1 MTSPEPVAWHALSLR
16 ECRQRLAAPDGG
28 WSTEAAEDIRAR
40 VGPNRLRLPE
50 GPGRW
55 RILLNQFSNV
65 MLLLLLAV
73 AAVSAALALLDH
85 SLPKDAIAIL
95 LIVALTALLGYL
107 QESRA
112 QLALRSLLTLAQP
125 MARVCRD
132 GRWQRL
138 ASDSLVP
145 GDLIRLEAGDRVPAD
160 ARLIE
165 AAELGLQEATLTGEA
180 DLVTKAAEP
189 PLELATP
196 VVGRRNCLFLGT
208 EVVRG
213 RGLALVTATGMDTV
227 LGGIAAL
234 IQTTGPVATPLQ
246 QRLAALSRQLVGAAL
261 ALVLTVVLGGTLLGR
276 PPLALLEL
284 ALSTAVA
291 IVPEGLPAVITVSL
305 ALGTQRMVRRAAL
318 IRNLPAV
325 EALGSITVICTDKT
339 GTLTQN
345 RQVVQE
351 LRCGTET
358 IRLDGQDD
366 APEGG
371 FPAPVLLL
379 LQAGVLCS
387 DAEAVSQDAPTGIG
401 DPTEAALVAVAAG
414 AGIDAAALRQRF
426 PRTAE
431 APFSAERQRMA
442 VWVHDPAVDLQAPLG
457 AAASGSTQ
465 LLLVKGA
472 PEELLRRCDRWL
484 GADGVGDLDAGGRD
498 GWVEQAR
505 SLAGQGLRVL
515 AFACATHHQG
525 PAAELDGLV
534 WLGLMGQRDPPR
546 PEVPDAMARCHAAGI
561 RPVMITGDHPLTAL
575 AISARI
581 GLLAEGREPEPGD
594 LLLGPELERLDDAAL
609 RLVVAR
615 ASVYARVLPEQKLRI
630 VRALQANGE
639 VVAMTG
645 DGVNDAPALRQALI
659 GVAMGLSGS
668 DVSREAADV
677 VLLDDN
683 FATIVNAVEEGRQ
696 VYASIRRFVR
706 YILGSNL
713 GELITIGSAP
723 LLGLALTPLQILWI
737 NLVTDGLP
745 ALALAL
751 GPGEQGLMQ
760 RPPLAPGES
769 IFARGLGRT
778 IVRIGLV
785 FGALV
790 VGLMLLAARQG
801 RPWQT
806 MAFTT
811 LCLAQLGHAL
821 SAGSSRPLLRVSP
834 FANPWLLGAVLGTAL
849 LQLALLA
856 IAPVARFFGLAPLS
870 AGDLG
875 LCLGVSLLFVL
886 YLELE
891 KLLTAR
897 PPEALADDG
906 PSPAPPVHEPGSAE
920 GLPGPDAGGS
930 GTAPTG
936 AGGRHRR

>member
-1 MTSPEPVAWHALSLR
+1 MSAPVPLAWHALSAQ
-16 ECRQRLAAPDGG
+16 ECQQRLAAPADG
-28 WSTEAAEDIRAR
+28 WSSSAAEQSRTK
-40 VGPNRLRLPE
+40 VGANRLVLPA

-55 RILLNQFSNV
+55 RILLDQFSNV

-73 AAVSAALALLDH
+73 AAVSAGLAVVDR
-85 SLPKDAIAIL
+85 SFPKDAIAIL

-112 QLALRSLLTLAQP
+112 QRALQSLLTLAQP
-125 MARVCRD
+125 LARVRRD
-132 GRWQRL
+132 GHWQRL
-138 ASDSLVP
+138 PSDTLVP

-160 ARLIE
+160 ARLLE
-165 AAELGLQEATLTGEA
+165 ASGLGLQESTLTGEA
-180 DLVTKAAEP
+180 DVVSKAAEP
-189 PLELATP
+189 PLAEATP
-196 VVGRRNCLFLGT
+196 VVERRNCLFLGT

-213 RGLALVTATGMDTV
+213 RALAVVTATGMATV

-234 IQTTGPVATPLQ
+234 IQTARPVATPLQ
-246 QRLAALSRQLVGAAL
+246 QRLAVLSRQLVAA
-261 ALVLTVVLGGTLLGR
+261 ALVLVAAVVLGGALLGR

-305 ALGTQRMVRRAAL
+305 AIGTQRMVRRSAL

-351 LRCGTET
+351 LRCGT
-358 IRLDGQDD
+358 LALQVSGQGYDP
-366 APEGG
+366 AGVFTASALPPPAGATPGIVAGG
-371 FPAPVLLL
+371 RDLL

-387 DAEAVSQDAPTGIG
+387 DAELGPQEPWEVMG
-401 DPTEAALVAVAAG
+401 DPTEAALVVVAAK
-414 AGIDAAALRQRF
+414 AGIDGPALRHRCA
-426 PRTAE
+426 RTAE
-431 APFSAERQRMA
+431 VPFSSERQLMA
-442 VWVHDPAVDLQAPLG
+442 VWASDPEGSLQAPLG
-457 AAASGSTQ
+457 AAAAGSDH
-465 LLLVKGA
+465 LLIVKGA
-472 PEELLRRCDRWL
+472 PEELLQRCNRWL
-484 GADGVGDLDAGGRD
+484 DGSGVRRLDAPHQ
-498 GWVEQAR
+498 GWWLKESRA
-505 SLAGQGLRVL
+505 LASAGLRVL
-515 AFACATHHQG
+515 AFACAPHHRG
-525 PAAELDGLV
+525 PEAELRELV
-534 WLGLMGQRDPPR
+534 WLGLMGQRDPAR
-546 PEVPDAMARCHAAGI
+546 PEVPAAMARCHAAGI
-561 RPVMITGDHPLTAL
+561 RPVMITGDHPLTARS
-575 AISARI
+575 ISERI
-581 GLLAEGREPEPGD
+581 GLLADGRAAMAQD
-594 LLLGPELERLDDAAL
+594 VVLGPELELLDEAAL
-609 RLVVAR
+609 REVVAR
-615 ASVYARVLPEQKLRI
+615 ATVYARVVPEQKLRI

-659 GVAMGLSGS
+659 GVAMGISGS

-751 GPGEQGLMQ
+751 GPGEEELMQ
-760 RPPLAPGES
+760 RPPLEPGES
-769 IFARGLGRT
+769 IFARGIGSA

-790 VGLMLLAARQG
+790 VGLMVVASRQG

-821 SAGSSRPLLRVSP
+821 SAGSTRPLIRVSP
-834 FANPWLLGAVLGTAL
+834 FANPWLLGAVLGTTL
-849 LQLALLA
+849 LQLALLF
-856 IAPVARFFGLAPLS
+856 IAPLARFFGISPLS
-870 AGDLG
+870 ASDLG
-875 LCLGVSLLFVL
+875 LCWGVSLLFVL

-891 KLLTAR
+891 KLFTR
-897 PPEALADDG
+897 YR
-906 PSPAPPVHEPGSAE
+906 SVTKAP
-920 GLPGPDAGGS
+920 
-930 GTAPTG
+930 
-936 AGGRHRR
+936 